1 MKRLILFIMMV
12 LPTIAMAQVPH
23 LTKLTDK
30 YNGIDGV
37 TAMTVNKQMIQMFAS
52 GDQTMEMVNEIV
64 LLLSEDATTANNIIA
79 DAKKAIKKSKIEE
92 LITHNDEGATMTIY
106 TKMKSDK
113 VTDLVVLIEND
124 SPSGFITINGEI
136 PMEKLDEVVH
146 IVNK

>member
-1 MKRLILFIMMV
+1 MMV

-92 LITHNDEGATMTIY
+92 LITHNDDGATMTIY
-106 TKMKSDK
+106 TNMKSDK

-146 IVNK
+146 IINK

>member
-1 MKRLILFIMMV
+1 MMV
-12 LPTIAMAQVPH
+12 LPAIAIAQLPH
-23 LTKLTDK
+23 YTKIANK
-30 YNGIDGV
+30 YNGVEGATV
-37 TAMTVNKQMIQMFAS
+37 MTINKQMMSMLATNDPS
-52 GDQTMEMVNEIV
+52 LDMVDEITI
-64 LLLSEDATTANNIIA
+64 LLSEDATIA
-79 DAKKAIKKSKIEE
+79 SGIVDEAKKAIKKSKIEE
-92 LITHNDEGATMTIY
+92 LITHNDDGATMTIY

>member
-1 MKRLILFIMMV
+1 MMV
-12 LPTIAMAQVPH
+12 LPTIAIAQVPH
-23 LTKLTDK
+23 LTKLADK

-92 LITHNDEGATMTIY
+92 LITHNDDGATMTIY
-106 TKMKSDK
+106 TKTKSDK